1 MLMVLRRE
9 ECLLRGASRKVRAQ
23 RGEGQLTIAKLEDQ
37 KSRFIQRRTVG
48 RPAEALWALE
58 AASPSQGVRILA

>member
-23 RGEGQLTIAKLEDQ
+23 RGEGQLTVAKLEDQ

-48 RPAEALWALE
+48 RPAEAL
-58 AASPSQGVRILA
+58 